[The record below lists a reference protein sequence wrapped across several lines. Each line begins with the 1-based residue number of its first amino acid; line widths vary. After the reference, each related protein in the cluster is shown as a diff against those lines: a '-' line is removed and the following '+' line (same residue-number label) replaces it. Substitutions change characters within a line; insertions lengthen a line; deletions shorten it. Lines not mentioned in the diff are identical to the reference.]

1 MDMRV
6 QVTFSKTGPLKY
18 IGNLDLYALWERAVR
33 RAGLPLMYSNAF
45 HPQPKIN
52 FASALPLGFTS
63 RCEVVDLRLDQ
74 EIEPSDLSQRLQ
86 GVMPSGILIL
96 DVRGVEESSPALQ
109 TQVIAAEYEVTIT
122 ETNILSDP
130 SVSRSNVITDE
141 DIRSLKH
148 SIEVVMA
155 ESSLPRERR
164 GKAYDLRPLIEN
176 LEVVSENKLFMRLT
190 AREAATGRPEEVL
203 DALGIAIENTRVER
217 VNLIFQG

>member
-1 MDMRV
+1 MRARI
-6 QVTFSKTGPLKY
+6 TFSKTGPLKY

-45 HPQPKIN
+45 HPQPKLN

-86 GVMPSGILIL
+86 GVMPSGILIM
-96 DVRGVEESSPALQ
+96 DVKVVEESSPALQ

-122 ETNILSDP
+122 ETNMISDP
-130 SVSRSNVITDE
+130 SVSRSNVIIGE
-141 DIRSLKH
+141 DSRSFKYN
-148 SIEVVMA
+148 IEAIMA

-190 AREAATGRPEEVL
+190 AREGATGRPEEVL
-203 DALGIAIENTRVER
+203 DALGIAIENTWIER
-217 VNLIFQG
+217 VNLIFLK